1 VVVVVIWMGSYLGD
15 IIVVAFHVLQA
26 ELLGRS
32 DVPVG
37 VSGHSISRIGRV

>member
-1 VVVVVIWMGSYLGD
+1 MGGTYLGD
-15 IIVVAFHVLQA
+15 IIVVTFYVLQA

-37 VSGHSISRIGRV
+37 VSGQCLLG